1 MGIAG
6 RQRLTWPV
14 IEGIGAT
21 AAMLGAPD
29 TLLKAI
35 KRKGSRAFMTGNR
48 VDTGILIPEIIAE
61 LLSKKSVMLDPA
73 QEKAMLD
80 KERRLTLQRDAL
92 IEKGE
97 MLIASEGNWS
107 IWKLDALEM
116 FRELFEAPIKSGL
129 AGLPKVINRR
139 HKNIIIDEEK
149 ARQCAAVVTMAI
161 GDLLDQLRKAI
172 PKCKPPDK

>member
-1 MGIAG
+1 MKNKKIGIAG

-61 LLSKKSVMLDPA
+61 LLSKKNVMLDPA

-80 KERRLTLQRDAL
+80 KERRLMIERQNSLEEHRIHDLLEVEKSVRTELLLPLRDGLQGLQKKFARLKKSKPEIATQI
-92 IEKGE
+92 IET
-97 MLIASEGNWS
+97 
-107 IWKLDALEM
+107 D
-116 FRELFEAPIKSGL
+116 
-129 AGLPKVINRR
+129 LPKLL
-139 HKNIIIDEEK
+139 EK
-149 ARQCAAVVTMAI
+149 ITAE
-161 GDLLDQLRKAI
+161 K
-172 PKCKPPDK
+172 